1 MRPFKNQRSERSSG
15 WRYSIAPS
23 EVAGAGI
30 SYRLLSEPVV
40 GDDRVPRI
48 TVIRERIGR

>member
-1 MRPFKNQRSERSSG
+1 MRPLKNQRSERSSG
-15 WRYSIAPS
+15 WRYSIALS
-23 EVAGAGI
+23 EVAGGGI

-48 TVIRERIGR
+48 PVIRERIGR